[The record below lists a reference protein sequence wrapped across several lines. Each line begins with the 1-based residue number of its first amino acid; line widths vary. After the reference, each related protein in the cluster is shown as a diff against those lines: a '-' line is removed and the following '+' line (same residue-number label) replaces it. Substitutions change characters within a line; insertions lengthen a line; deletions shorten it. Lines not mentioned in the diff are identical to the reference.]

1 MPTKR
6 KVLPK
11 AHRGRTGRMLVL
23 WLSIVLVLV
32 GCSSIPT
39 VGPVG
44 TASAE
49 NNGETGEDAVF
60 SPEGPAEDASPQDI
74 VRGFMEAGRGA
85 ADDYSVARQFL
96 APELATTWS
105 PSERVTIYRSSRIV
119 AMPEPDLFQIQL
131 EVQGRVDARGI
142 RTDAP
147 VGSTEAF
154 PVQLEKVKGQWRLSA
169 VPDGI
174 IVSLASLPAIF
185 IAHNLYF
192 YSSDYQ
198 YWVPDTRWFIQRAGI
213 AANIVK
219 ELLVGPAP
227 YLQGAVLSAFPAGTA
242 LARDA
247 VPVASG
253 KAVVDFAD
261 ESLRDSSDRNRQ
273 QMVKQL
279 EQNLRSLNNVTAVRM
294 TVDQRDVDLGKG
306 SGELQSA
313 VADPSAGATQIVV
326 HQDEL
331 AYYADG
337 PEPIGD
343 IPSVAEYGPRHP
355 AMSMDG
361 SVIAF
366 LNSREDTL
374 LVTGTGQD
382 VSVVAEA
389 ERFTAPSVDP
399 RRWVWTS
406 QPTGTGSQV
415 LAVPPGGDRSSA
427 AVLSAPWLE
436 GQTVTELRIS
446 RDGTRALV
454 AADRDGR
461 SEVMIAGVVRSAEG
475 VPVSLTAP
483 MVLQVPPEAGAVNR
497 VKWASEDTLVA
508 VQSGAEEAV
517 PVILSTRGVPEPLSA
532 KEGITGLSAGNG
544 AEDTFIQTSE
554 GIFNKVGSSWTLRT
568 EGIRDP
574 AFPG

>member
-1 MPTKR
+1 MPTNTRMLTGSR
-6 KVLPK
+6 KGQP
-11 AHRGRTGRMLVL
+11 GRMLVL
-23 WLSIVLVLV
+23 WLSAVLVLA

-49 NNGETGEDAVF
+49 HNGETGEDAVF
-60 SPEGPAEDASPQDI
+60 SPDGPVEDASPEDI
-74 VRGFMEAGRGA
+74 VQGFIDAGKGA
-85 ADDYSVARQFL
+85 VDDYSVARQFL
-96 APELATTWS
+96 APDVANTWS
-105 PSERVTIYRSSRIV
+105 PTERATIYRSSRIV
-119 AMPEPDLFQIQL
+119 ALPEPNAFQIQL
-131 EVQGRVDARGI
+131 EVQGSVNAQGI

-147 VGSTEAF
+147 EGSTEAF
-154 PVQLEKVKGQWRLSA
+154 PVRLEQVDGQWRLSA

-174 IVSLASLPAIF
+174 IVSLANFPALF

-227 YLQGAVLSAFPAGTA
+227 YLQGAVVSAFPAGTT

-253 KAVVDFAD
+253 EAVVDFAAD
-261 ESLRDSSDRNRQ
+261 SLRDSSDQNRQ

-279 EQNLRSLNNVTAVRM
+279 RQNLRLNNITSVSM
-294 TVDQRDVDLGKG
+294 TVEQREVDLGKG
-306 SGELQSA
+306 SGDMQSA
-313 VADPSAGATQIVV
+313 EEDPSAGATQIVV
-326 HQDEL
+326 YQDEL

-343 IPSVAEYGPRHP
+343 VPSVAEYGPRYP
-355 AMSMDG
+355 AMFRDG
-361 SVIAF
+361 SIIAF
-366 LNSREDTL
+366 LNSQEDTL

-382 VSVVAEA
+382 VRVAA
-389 ERFTAPSVDP
+389 EGGRFTAPSVDP
-399 RRWVWTS
+399 RRWIWTA
-406 QPTGTGSQV
+406 QPSGTGSRV
-415 LAVPPGGDRSSA
+415 LAIQPGGDRSSA

-436 GQTVTELRIS
+436 GLTVTELRIS

-454 AADRDGR
+454 AAHRGGR
-461 SEVMIAGVVRSAEG
+461 SEVMIAGVVRSPEG
-475 VPVSLTAP
+475 VPVSLTVP
-483 MVLQVPPEAGAVNR
+483 MVLQVPSDAGAVNR
-497 VKWASEDTLVA
+497 VKWASEDTVVA
-508 VQSGAEEAV
+508 VQTGAEEAA
-517 PVILSTRGVPEPLSA
+517 PVILGTGRAPQMLSPKA
-532 KEGITGLSAGNG
+532 GIVGLSAGNG
-544 AEDTFIQTSE
+544 VEDIFIQTGE
-554 GIFNKVGSSWTLRT
+554 GIFNKVGSSWSLRT
-568 EGIRDP
+568 EGTRDP